1 MTSVATPRPLP
12 TWLLRGAWLALPVSA
27 GPAFAAAC
35 RDWSDGPRVAL
46 EAMLWASWATALLA
60 VVAPR
65 RSLLTAARVIAPTF
79 VVLGVLAALDGAPST
94 IAKIGAVA
102 GTLLPSALV
111 SGHDLAI
118 AAVNADAYGDEVRMP
133 LRVPP
138 ALFAG
143 PLPLAR
149 MLVSASVAGPVLL
162 LADQRWVGGAVA
174 IVVAIALL
182 GVLVRA
188 LHGLSRRFGV
198 LVPAGFV
205 VVDPLTLADP
215 VLFVRDHVVEL
226 APVGRRDAP
235 PGVLDLRLGATL
247 GSVALCFD
255 EPAELSCNTRRR
267 RSTRIEHS
275 QQVWIALVRSEAF
288 LRTARERRMRVG

>member
-1 MTSVATPRPLP
+1 M
-12 TWLLRGAWLALPVSA
+12 SA
-27 GPAFAAAC
+27 
-35 RDWSDGPRVAL
+35 
-46 EAMLWASWATALLA
+46 
-60 VVAPR
+60 
-65 RSLLTAARVIAPTF
+65 
-79 VVLGVLAALDGAPST
+79 
-94 IAKIGAVA
+94 
-102 GTLLPSALV
+102 ALV

-118 AAVNADAYGDEVRMP
+118 AAGNADAYGDEVRMP

-162 LADQRWVGGAVA
+162 LADRRWVGGAVS

-182 GVLVRA
+182 GVTIA
-188 LHGLSRRFGV
+188 LALSV
-198 LVPAGFV
+198 HE
-205 VVDPLTLADP
+205 P

-226 APVGRRDAP
+226 APVGRRDVP

-255 EPAELSCNTRRR
+255 EPAELYRNTRRR

-288 LRTARERRMRVG
+288 LRAARERRMRVG